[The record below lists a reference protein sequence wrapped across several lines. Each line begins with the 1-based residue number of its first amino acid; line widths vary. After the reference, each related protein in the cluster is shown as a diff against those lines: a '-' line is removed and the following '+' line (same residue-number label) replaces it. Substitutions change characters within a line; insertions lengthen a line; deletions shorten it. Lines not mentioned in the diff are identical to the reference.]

1 MHARAAPA
9 APARSAGRQ
18 LRNGCTLGLLL
29 LLAASGRA
37 AAADADIA
45 ETPPI
50 WVTDASGA
58 RFRVRFDPGER
69 LIVAAG
75 AETAAGDLAGLRA
88 APAFAVELGL
98 LLRGERPAPGWDVH
112 WKRNHEIAH
121 LRLHPAAGTGGA
133 AVDGVLYRGLF
144 LRQSREGTLTLP
156 VTPPVA
162 LPLPFDVGVLVEVGH
177 LHGALWPE
185 AGGPPVDAGI
195 FHGEVLADF
204 WRSRQP
210 GRWLTLGVG
219 GRYEVGVQRDVA
231 GSLERDHRVS
241 PMSTLALALHGE
253 RADGLTAGGVRAE
266 ASHRWS
272 SVRGW
277 ERAYRVDADA
287 EVTPLA
293 ANDRPIA
300 LFAIASA
307 VSSPDMPRSEL
318 RVMAGLRFSQ
328 PLH

>member
-1 MHARAAPA
+1 VW
-9 APARSAGRQ
+9 G
-18 LRNGCTLGLLL
+18 
-29 LLAASGRA
+29 
-37 AAADADIA
+37 
-45 ETPPI
+45 
-50 WVTDASGA
+50 
-58 RFRVRFDPGER
+58 
-69 LIVAAG
+69 
-75 AETAAGDLAGLRA
+75 GD
-88 APAFAVELGL
+88 
-98 LLRGERPAPGWDVH
+98 RPAPGWDVH
-112 WKRNHEIAH
+112 WKRNHEIAR
-121 LRLHPAAGTGGA
+121 LRLRPAAGTEGA

-162 LPLPFDVGVLVEVGH
+162 LPLPFDVGVLAEVGR

-219 GRYEVGVQRDVA
+219 GRYEVGLQRDAA
-231 GSLERDHRVS
+231 GALERDHRVS
-241 PMSTLALALHGE
+241 PMSTLAVAFHSE
-253 RADGLTAGGVRAE
+253 RADGLAAGGVRAE

-277 ERAYRVDADA
+277 ERAYRVDADV

-300 LFAIASA
+300 LFAIAGA
-307 VSSPDMPRSEL
+307 VSSPDLPSPEL

>member
-1 MHARAAPA
+1 MGARDARAAPA
-9 APARSAGRQ
+9 RGAGLQR
-18 LRNGCTLGLLL
+18 RNRWTVSLLL
-29 LLAASGRA
+29 LLAAGGRA

-45 ETPPI
+45 EAPPT
-50 WVTDASGA
+50 WVTDARGE

-69 LIVAAG
+69 WIAG
-75 AETAAGDLAGLRA
+75 AGVETAAGDPAGISAR
-88 APAFAVELGL
+88 PAFAVELGL

-112 WKRNHEIAH
+112 WKRTHEIAH
-121 LRLHPAAGTGGA
+121 VRLRPAASGA
-133 AVDGVLYRGLF
+133 AADGVLYRGLF

-156 VTPPVA
+156 VTPPIA
-162 LPLPFDVGVLVEVGH
+162 LPLPFDVGVLAEVGH

-219 GRYEVGVQRDVA
+219 GRYEVGLQREVGGA
-231 GSLERDHRVS
+231 LERDHRVS
-241 PMSTLALALHGE
+241 PMSTLALALHSE
-253 RADGLTAGGVRAE
+253 RADGLAAGGVRAE

-277 ERAYRVDADA
+277 ERAYRVDADV

-300 LFAIASA
+300 LFAIASG
-307 VSSPDMPRSEL
+307 VSSPDMPGPEL

-328 PLH
+328 PLP